1 MSACPCRACEGRPAG
16 WRLGGSREQGGVTSH
31 SQQRTP
37 QRGWSSPLRPPSPGS
52 PCPFCTQGG
61 SVVGVIL
68 TPSSQTS
75 WSEKD
80 SKIKMKHNWGVVG

>member
-1 MSACPCRACEGRPAG
+1 M
-16 WRLGGSREQGGVTSH
+16 
-31 SQQRTP
+31 
-37 QRGWSSPLRPPSPGS
+37 
-52 PCPFCTQGG
+52 
-61 SVVGVIL
+61 GVIL